1 MSAPQYFSE
10 ASPSTAQRGTP
21 ALSVS
26 FLRVRRAEA
35 DGGSRDSL
43 QCVDTMARIIIIA
56 HYSVTE
62 DDQSGQVPGAGSA

>member
-1 MSAPQYFSE
+1 MGHE
-10 ASPSTAQRGTP
+10 TC
-21 ALSVS
+21 
-26 FLRVRRAEA
+26 
-35 DGGSRDSL
+35 L